1 MKRKFNSDSIVS
13 FVAMNPGCLS
23 SLVVKST
30 GIERGSVIS
39 ALNRLT
45 KDGTLRRE
53 SAARGFIYFV
63 GEAAN
68 ERAKESKRGNQS
80 PKLTGAFGCANPL
93 TQMFNRCLM
102 EARSCQ

>member
-1 MKRKFNSDSIVS
+1 MKRKFNSESIVS
-13 FVAMNPGCLS
+13 CVAMNPGCLS
-23 SLVVKST
+23 SLVVKNT

-45 KDGTLRRE
+45 KEGRLRRE
-53 SAARGFIYFV
+53 STARGFIYFV
-63 GEAAN
+63 GESASG
-68 ERAKESKRGNQS
+68 RAKESKRGNQS
-80 PKLTGAFGCANPL
+80 PKLTDAFGCANPL